1 MDVKISVVT
10 TLFHSEVFLPEFYSR
25 IAKALQRVT
34 DEYEIIFVND
44 GSPDASAAR
53 VLNLM
58 EQDPR
63 LVLVDL
69 SRNFG
74 HHQAIMAGLSS
85 AKGDFIF
92 LIDSDLEEDPELLL
106 SFWSVIHENTDVDV
120 VYGIQQKRKG
130 GFFERVSGQFFYK
143 VLNLLTRFEYPANTL
158 TARLMKKHY
167 VDSVL
172 DFKEKALDIWVIFIL
187 VGYNQKGILT
197 EKKNKGSSTYTLRR
211 KIMIG
216 IDTITSFSHRPLYF
230 IFAIGVLWSFL
241 SIINISIILFKKWM
255 YGAEVEGWAS
265 IMASL
270 WLIGGVI
277 IFLIGIV
284 SIYLSKMFLEI
295 KNRPTTIIKNI
306 YRKS

>member
-1 MDVKISVVT
+1 MGLKISVVT
-10 TLFHSEVFLPEFYSR
+10 TLYYSEGFVPEFYSR
-25 IAKALQRVT
+25 IKKALSAIT
-34 DEYEIIFVND
+34 GEYEIIFVND
-44 GSPDASAAR
+44 GSPDASASV
-53 VLNLM
+53 VLKLI
-58 EQDPR
+58 EQDAR

-158 TARLMKKHY
+158 TARLMKRQY